1 MDKLNFAW
9 KELLLLLEEQ
19 TVHLPSPKNHCASN
33 IIISSDVSIFATDK
47 SRIVFCGRG
56 HLTDSIKDDMMA
68 AGWIVFKFFHQIPVE
83 KQKEV
88 PPSHKNEARFNREK
102 PSKLM
107 RFNQV

>member
-19 TVHLPSPKNHCASN
+19 TLHLPSPKNHCASN

-47 SRIVFCGRG
+47 SRTVFCGSG
-56 HLTDSIKDDMMA
+56 HSTDSIEDDMMA
-68 AGWIVFKFFHQIPVE
+68 ARWIAFEFFHQIPVE

-88 PPSHKNEARFNREK
+88 RFNREK